1 MNEQFLQTLVS
12 GIAVGSTYSMIALGF
27 VLVFS
32 ATKILNFAQ
41 GGSVVLG
48 AYLAYQLGSQ
58 WGLPFLVAVLVAA
71 AVCAVLS
78 IAFER
83 TVVRHIPTSNN
94 FAAIMVTVGA
104 LFAVE
109 AIVGTVWGSEP
120 LTLGDP
126 WGVDTFDLFGAKV
139 AVVAAWTIAVSTV
152 LLSATFLMFKFSRAG
167 LAMRAAVND
176 PLAAS
181 ASGISLSRVRLGVW
195 GAAGAAG
202 GVAGVLLA
210 TGASGL
216 NPGLG
221 TAAFAALPAMVLG
234 GLDSPVGVIIGG
246 LVVGLVQQFAVLY
259 QPEYLPFLGNG
270 FPAVTPYLVLVV
282 VLLVK
287 PAGLFGTKAVSR
299 F

>member
-1 MNEQFLQTLVS
+1 MNDQFLQTLVS

-32 ATKILNFAQ
+32 ATRILNFAQ

-48 AYLAYQLGSQ
+48 AYLTYQLGSQ
-58 WGLPFLVAVLVAA
+58 WGVPFALAVVLAA
-71 AVCAVLS
+71 LACAALS
-78 IAFER
+78 LLFER
-83 TVVRHIPTSNN
+83 TVVRHIPDSNH

-109 AIVGTVWGSEP
+109 AIVGAIWGPGP

-126 WGVDTFDLFGAKV
+126 WGVETFEVLGVHV
-139 AVVAAWTIAVSTV
+139 AVVAVWTIIVSTV
-152 LLSATFLMFKFSRAG
+152 LLGGTFVVFKFTRAG

-181 ASGISLSRVRLGVW
+181 ASGISLARVRLGVW
-195 GAAGAAG
+195 AAAGAAG
-202 GVAGVLLA
+202 GIAGVLMA
-210 TGASGL
+210 TGPSGVS
-216 NPGLG
+216 PALG

-234 GLDSPVGVIIGG
+234 GLDSPVGVIVGG
-246 LVVGLVQQFAVLY
+246 LVVGLVQQLTVLY
-259 QPEYLPFLGNG
+259 QPTYMAFLGNG
-270 FPAVTPYLVLVV
+270 FPSVTPYLVLVV

-287 PAGLFGTKAVSR
+287 PTGLFGTRAVNR

>member
-1 MNEQFLQTLVS
+1 MNEQFIQTLVS

-41 GGSVVLG
+41 GGSVVVG
-48 AYLAYQLGSQ
+48 AYLTYQFGSQ
-58 WGLPFLVAVLVAA
+58 WGLPFAVAVALAA
-71 AVCAVLS
+71 ASCAVLNVL
-78 IAFER
+78 FER
-83 TVVRHIPTSNN
+83 AVVRHIPTSNN

-109 AIVGTVWGSEP
+109 AVVGAVWGAYP

-126 WGVDTFDLFGAKV
+126 WGVDTVGVLGAKV
-139 AVVAAWTIAVSTV
+139 AVAAVWTIVVSTV
-152 LLSATFLMFKFSRAG
+152 LLGATFLMFKFTRAG

-176 PLAAS
+176 PLAAT

-202 GVAGVLLA
+202 GVAGVLMA
-210 TGASGL
+210 SGASGVT
-216 NPGLG
+216 PVLG

-246 LVVGLVQQFAVLY
+246 LVIGLVQQFAVLY

-270 FPAVTPYLVLVV
+270 FPTVTPYLVLVV

-287 PAGLFGTKAVSR
+287 PAGLFSSKAVSR